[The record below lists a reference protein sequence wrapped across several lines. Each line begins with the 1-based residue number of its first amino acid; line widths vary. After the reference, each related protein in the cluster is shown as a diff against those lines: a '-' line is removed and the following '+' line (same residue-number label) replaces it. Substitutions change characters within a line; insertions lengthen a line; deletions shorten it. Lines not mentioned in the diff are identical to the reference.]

1 MPQVKNIFGD
11 LYTFALRVHSNGKTP
26 MCKTLENR
34 VLGHISP
41 ETIYLAMECEHR
53 SLLGEST
60 IKLLFHKLHTAMFLK
75 IRAGTVLVNHFV
87 QSDYRDN

>member
-11 LYTFALRVHSNGKTP
+11 LYTFVLRVHSNGKTP
-26 MCKTLENR
+26 MCKNR

-41 ETIYLAMECEHR
+41 ETIYLAMKCEHR
-53 SLLGEST
+53 SLIEEST
-60 IKLLFHKLHTAMFLK
+60 IKLLLHKLHTAMFLK

-87 QSDYRDN
+87 QIDYRDN